1 MPVREENAPY
11 AAVVECAEKVWN
23 LQLGDAAEVIAPY
36 KESNISAALQA
47 TELLVWRSGIDES
60 DENWQAAF
68 DALVALEERVLAKY
82 TSSAPKTS
90 TLSSLSGFLNRLVK
104 EEEVVPKTAEE
115 VARESDYVEA
125 AVCLADVSGAMA
137 MLHFRKM
144 NYVKG
149 GYRMRKS
156 WKFYEEGIAL
166 LNNHPEWS
174 HYFERKITDKL
185 DDKGEADIWP
195 MLMKTSTDVYSPDVL
210 EEMQDELRG
219 RILASR
225 LFFGQGMFKYM
236 VSMLPRAL
244 QWVVEIIGF
253 EGDKEGGI
261 NSLILATS
269 VQPSPRVTHAM
280 AILAVVRFFFFDEQE
295 RILAL
300 IENLLQ
306 RYPKSG
312 LLKGTTGLLY
322 QRLGRVEDAK
332 RVILEGAEHAR
343 EQGLEQMA
351 LQLGYQAGHQEF
363 LLNNWAECLPTIE
376 AYIEKS
382 KSKNFKAYGGYKYG
396 LCLWKLHGESKT
408 EEICAMYER
417 VVKEFTRKNMSY
429 DTFAQRKCQEFLD
442 TKNFTPLDLIFIE
455 TQNLTEAHHFDEA
468 LDHLATAIP
477 IMKQGRTQEQFAMY
491 LYCRGRIMR
500 EKEQTE
506 SALKNF
512 RKLLEQGSGIK
523 SDTWLLPYAEMEIAE
538 ILFKGGKKSDWKEV
552 ETLLQSA
559 QKRKGYDFEKHL
571 NMRFKK
577 LTAEIAK
584 SKK

>member
-1 MPVREENAPY
+1 MPLREENAAY
-11 AAVVECAEKVWN
+11 AAVVECAEHVWN
-23 LQLGDAAEVIAPY
+23 LQLDAAAEAIAPH
-36 KESNISAALQA
+36 KEANVSAALQA

-82 TSSAPKTS
+82 QASAPQS
-90 TLSSLSGFLNRLVK
+90 GALSSLSGFLTRLVK
-104 EEEVVPKTAEE
+104 EEEKTPRTPEE
-115 VARESDYVEA
+115 IARESDYVEA
-125 AVCLADVSGAMA
+125 AVTLADVSGAMA

-166 LNNHPEWS
+166 LKLHPEWNR
-174 HYFERKITDKL
+174 YFEDKITDQK
-185 DDKGEADIWP
+185 DDKGEADVWP
-195 MLMKTSTDVYSPDVL
+195 MLMKTSTERYEPEVL
-210 EEMQDELRG
+210 EEIQDELRG
-219 RILASR
+219 RLLASR

-280 AILAVVRFFFFDEQE
+280 AILAVVRFFFFDEQDK
-295 RILAL
+295 ILAL

-312 LLKGTTGLLY
+312 LLKGTIGMLY
-322 QRLGRVEDAK
+322 QRLGNVEKAK
-332 RVILEGAEHAR
+332 GFLLQGAENAR
-343 EQGLEQMA
+343 EQGLEQMS
-351 LQLGYQAGHQEF
+351 LQLTYQAGHQDF
-363 LLNNWAECLPTIE
+363 LLNNWEGCLPTVE
-376 AYIEKS
+376 NYIAKS
-382 KSKNFKAYGGYKYG
+382 RSKNFKAYGGYKYG
-396 LCLWKLHGESKT
+396 VCLWQMHGESKA

-417 VVKEFTRKNMSY
+417 VVNEFVRKNMSY
-429 DTFAQRKCQEFLD
+429 DVFAQRKCKEFLE
-442 TKNFTPLDLIFIE
+442 TKRFLPLDLIFVE
-455 TQNLTEAHHFDEA
+455 VQNLTEAHHFDEA
-468 LDHLATAIP
+468 LDRLAAAIP
-477 IMKQGRTQEQFAMY
+477 IMKEHRTQEQFALY

-500 EKEQTE
+500 EKEETE

-512 RKLLEQGSGIK
+512 QKLLTIAADVK
-523 SDTWLLPYAEMEIAE
+523 NDTWLVPYSEMEIAE
-538 ILFKGGKKSDWKEV
+538 ILFKGGKKADLAEV
-552 ETLLQSA
+552 QTMLQSA

-584 SKK
+584 TK